1 MHTHTYTHR
10 MHSHAPTPTHTC
22 VRTQSTQIQGHNHTH
37 RHTQAS
43 FSGKHQ
49 PVVGEAG
56 CHGDGSPPHH
66 HQGRQRCPRVR
77 APPAVRRWPVPQP
90 VPHCLEQ
97 QSPDQ
102 HAEAQDTSE
111 TGRRGGEDLSR
122 CRAAPPWVRTPP
134 IPTRARPPVSTA
146 LRPPGSGQGRA
157 VHVTRGYARGAHA
170 PCCGSSR
177 AGTGARGTASAG

>member
-1 MHTHTYTHR
+1 MHTHAYTR
-10 MHSHAPTPTHTC
+10 SHTHTDMRAHTIHTDT
-22 VRTQSTQIQGHNHTH
+22 RTQSHSQTHT
-37 RHTQAS
+37 S
-43 FSGKHQ
+43 Q
-49 PVVGEAG
+49 PFWQTSACSGEAG
-56 CHGDGSPPHH
+56 CHGDGSPTP

-97 QSPDQ
+97 QSSDQ
-102 HAEAQDTSE
+102 HAEARDTSE

-146 LRPPGSGQGRA
+146 LQPLGSGQGRA
-157 VHVTRGYARGAHA
+157 VHVTRGCARRAHA